1 MTAGP
6 GNSSATA
13 SDHAGGHNTLTG
25 IMLKIVSVAVFVGMQ
40 TCIKAAGTVP
50 AGQIVFFRSFFAIF
64 PIIAFLAFRGKLGTA
79 FTTKRPFNHIARG
92 VVGVCAMGL
101 GFFALTRLPLPEAIT
116 LNYAQPLLVVVFSSI
131 FLGEAIR
138 VYRWSAVAVGLVGV
152 LIISWPELTLLSSDE
167 ALDDQEVLGVV
178 AALVAAAISAVA
190 MLLVRNLVQSERTAT
205 IVLWFSVTASIM
217 SLLSL
222 PFGWQA
228 LTPLQAALLV
238 AAGFCGGLGQILMT
252 AAYRHAEASVVAPF
266 EYTSMILGVVV
277 GYLVFGDV
285 ATLNMLVGGLIVVA
299 AGIFIIWRERQLGL
313 ERTRT
318 RKASLPEG

>member
-1 MTAGP
+1 
-6 GNSSATA
+6 
-13 SDHAGGHNTLTG
+13 
-25 IMLKIVSVAVFVGMQ
+25 MLKIVSVAVFVAMSS
-40 TCIKAAGTVP
+40 CIKAAGTVP

-64 PIIAFLAFRGKLGTA
+64 PIVVFLAFQGKLGTA
-79 FTTKRPFNHIARG
+79 FSTKRPLNHIARG

-101 GFFALTRLPLPEAIT
+101 GFFALIRLPLPEAIA

-152 LIISWPELTLLSSDE
+152 LVISWPELTLLGSGA
-167 ALDDQEVLGVV
+167 ALGDQEVLGVI

-190 MLLVRNLVQSERTAT
+190 MLLVRNLVQSDPTAT
-205 IVLWFSVTASIM
+205 IVLWFSVTASLLA
-217 SLLSL
+217 LLSL

-228 LTPLQAALLV
+228 LTPAQAGLLI
-238 AAGFCGGLGQILMT
+238 AAGFCGGLAQILMT

-266 EYTSMILGVVV
+266 EYTSMLLGIVV
-277 GYLVFGDV
+277 GYLAFGDV
-285 ATLNMLVGGLIVVA
+285 PTVHMLIGGVIVVA

-313 ERTRT
+313 ERART
-318 RKASLPEG
+318 RQATPPQG

>member
-1 MTAGP
+1 
-6 GNSSATA
+6 
-13 SDHAGGHNTLTG
+13 
-25 IMLKIVSVAVFVGMQ
+25 MLKIVSVAVFVGMSS
-40 TCIKAAGTVP
+40 CIKAAGTVP

-64 PIIAFLAFRGKLGTA
+64 PIIVLLAFQGKLGTA
-79 FTTKRPFNHIARG
+79 FSTKRPLNHIARG

-101 GFFALTRLPLPEAIT
+101 GFIALTRLPLPEAIT

-152 LIISWPELTLLSSDE
+152 LVISWPELTLLGSGA
-167 ALDDQEVLGVV
+167 ALGDQEVLGVI

-190 MLLVRNLVQSERTAT
+190 MLLVRNLVQSEPTAT
-205 IVLWFSVTASIM
+205 IVLWFSVTASVLA
-217 SLLSL
+217 LLSL

-228 LTPLQAALLV
+228 LTLAQAGLLI
-238 AAGFCGGLGQILMT
+238 AAGFCGGLAQILMT

-266 EYTSMILGVVV
+266 EYTSMLLGIAV
-277 GYLVFGDV
+277 GYLAFGDV
-285 ATLNMLVGGLIVVA
+285 PTVHMLVGGTIVVA

-313 ERTRT
+313 ERART
-318 RKASLPEG
+318 RQATPPQG

>member
-1 MTAGP
+1 MTAEKGAKP
-6 GNSSATA
+6 KATG
-13 SDHAGGHNTLTG
+13 DHAVGHSTLRG
-25 IMLKIVSVAVFVGMQ
+25 IALKIVSVAVFVGMS

-92 VVGVCAMGL
+92 VVGVGAMGL

-152 LIISWPELTLLSSDE
+152 LIISWPELTLLGSGA
-167 ALDDQEVLGVV
+167 ALGDQEVLGVI
-178 AALVAAAISAVA
+178 AALIAAAISAVA
-190 MLLVRNLVQSERTAT
+190 MLLVRNLVQTEKTAT
-205 IVLWFSVTASIM
+205 IVLWFSATASVM
-217 SLLSL
+217 ALLSL

-228 LTPLQAALLV
+228 LTPAQTALLV

-285 ATLNMLVGGLIVVA
+285 ATLNMLAGGAIVVA

-318 RKASLPEG
+318 RKATPPQG

>member
-1 MTAGP
+1 MLAAG
-6 GNSSATA
+6 
-13 SDHAGGHNTLTG
+13 DLAGEHSTLTG
-25 IMLKIVSVAVFVGMQ
+25 IVLKIVSVAVFVGMSS
-40 TCIKAAGTVP
+40 CIKAAGTVP

-64 PIIAFLAFRGKLGTA
+64 PIIAFLAFQGKLGTA
-79 FTTKRPFNHIARG
+79 FSTKRPLNHIARG

-138 VYRWSAVAVGLVGV
+138 IYRWSAVAVGLVGV
-152 LIISWPELTLLSSDE
+152 LIISWPELTLLSSGA
-167 ALDDQEVLGVV
+167 ALGDQEVLGVI
-178 AALVAAAISAVA
+178 AALIAAAISAIA

-205 IVLWFSVTASIM
+205 IVLWFSVTASLM
-217 SLLSL
+217 ALLSL

-228 LTPLQAALLV
+228 LTPAQAGLLI

-252 AAYRHAEASVVAPF
+252 SAYRHAEASVVAPF

-285 ATLNMLVGGLIVVA
+285 ATINMLVGGMIVVA

-318 RKASLPEG
+318 RKAVAPEG

>member
-1 MTAGP
+1 
-6 GNSSATA
+6 
-13 SDHAGGHNTLTG
+13 
-25 IMLKIVSVAVFVGMQ
+25 MLKIVSVAVFVAMSS
-40 TCIKAAGTVP
+40 CIKAAGTVP

-64 PIIAFLAFRGKLGTA
+64 PIVVFLAFQGKLGTA
-79 FTTKRPFNHIARG
+79 FSTKRPLNHIARG

-101 GFFALTRLPLPEAIT
+101 GFFALIRLPLPEAIA

-152 LIISWPELTLLSSDE
+152 LVISWPELTLLGSGA
-167 ALDDQEVLGVV
+167 ALGDQEVLGVI

-190 MLLVRNLVQSERTAT
+190 MLLVRNLVQSEPTAT
-205 IVLWFSVTASIM
+205 IVLWFSVTASLLA
-217 SLLSL
+217 LLSL

-228 LTPLQAALLV
+228 LTPAQAGLLI
-238 AAGFCGGLGQILMT
+238 AAGFCGGLAQILMT

-266 EYTSMILGVVV
+266 EYTSMLLGIVV
-277 GYLVFGDV
+277 GYLAFGDV
-285 ATLNMLVGGLIVVA
+285 PTFHMLIGGVIVVA

-313 ERTRT
+313 ERART
-318 RKASLPEG
+318 RQATPPQG

>member
-1 MTAGP
+1 MNPT
-6 GNSSATA
+6 
-13 SDHAGGHNTLTG
+13 DHPGGHNTLTG
-25 IMLKIVSVAVFVGMQ
+25 IMLKIVSVAVFVAMSS
-40 TCIKAAGTVP
+40 CIKAAGTVP

-64 PIIAFLAFRGKLGTA
+64 PIVVFLAFQGKLGTA
-79 FTTKRPFNHIARG
+79 FSTKRPLNHIARG

-101 GFFALTRLPLPEAIT
+101 GFFALIRLPLPEAIT

-152 LIISWPELTLLSSDE
+152 LVISWPELTLLGSGA
-167 ALDDQEVLGVV
+167 ALGDQELLGVI

-190 MLLVRNLVQSERTAT
+190 MLLVRNLVQSEPTAT
-205 IVLWFSVTASIM
+205 IVLWFSVTASVLA
-217 SLLSL
+217 LLSL

-228 LTPLQAALLV
+228 LTPVQAGLLI
-238 AAGFCGGLGQILMT
+238 AAGFCGGVAQILMT

-266 EYTSMILGVVV
+266 EYTSMLLGIVV
-277 GYLVFGDV
+277 GYLAFGDV
-285 ATLNMLVGGLIVVA
+285 PTVHMLIGGLIVVA

-313 ERTRT
+313 ERART
-318 RKASLPEG
+318 RQATPPQG

>member
-1 MTAGP
+1 
-6 GNSSATA
+6 
-13 SDHAGGHNTLTG
+13 
-25 IMLKIVSVAVFVGMQ
+25 MLKIVSVAVFVGMSS
-40 TCIKAAGTVP
+40 CIKAAGTVP

-64 PIIAFLAFRGKLGTA
+64 PIIIFLAFQGKLGTA
-79 FTTKRPFNHIARG
+79 FSTKRPLNHIARG

-152 LIISWPELTLLSSDE
+152 VVISWPELTLLSSGA
-167 ALDDQEVLGVV
+167 ALGDQEVLGVI

-190 MLLVRNLVQSERTAT
+190 MLLVRNLVQSEPTAT
-205 IVLWFSVTASIM
+205 IVLWFSVTASVLA
-217 SLLSL
+217 LLSL

-228 LTPLQAALLV
+228 LTPVQAGLLV
-238 AAGFCGGLGQILMT
+238 VSGFCGGVAQILMT

-266 EYTSMILGVVV
+266 EYTSMILGIAV
-277 GYLVFGDV
+277 GYLAFGDV
-285 ATLNMLVGGLIVVA
+285 PTVHMLIGGLIVVA

-313 ERTRT
+313 ERART
-318 RKASLPEG
+318 RQATPPQG

>member
-1 MTAGP
+1 
-6 GNSSATA
+6 
-13 SDHAGGHNTLTG
+13 
-25 IMLKIVSVAVFVGMQ
+25 MLKIVSVAVFVAMSSS
-40 TCIKAAGTVP
+40 IKAAGTVP

-64 PIIAFLAFRGKLGTA
+64 PIVVFLAFQGKLGTA
-79 FTTKRPFNHIARG
+79 FSTKRPLNHIARG

-101 GFFALTRLPLPEAIT
+101 GFFALIRLPLPEAIA

-152 LIISWPELTLLSSDE
+152 LVISWPELTLLGSGA
-167 ALDDQEVLGVV
+167 ALGDQEVLGVI

-190 MLLVRNLVQSERTAT
+190 MLLVRNLVQSEPTAT
-205 IVLWFSVTASIM
+205 IVLWFSVTASLLA
-217 SLLSL
+217 LLSL

-228 LTPLQAALLV
+228 LTPAQAGLLV
-238 AAGFCGGLGQILMT
+238 AAGFCGGLAQILMT

-266 EYTSMILGVVV
+266 EYTSMLLGIVV
-277 GYLVFGDV
+277 GYLAFGDV
-285 ATLNMLVGGLIVVA
+285 PTVHMLIGGVIVVA

-313 ERTRT
+313 ERART
-318 RKASLPEG
+318 RQATPPQG

>member
-1 MTAGP
+1 
-6 GNSSATA
+6 
-13 SDHAGGHNTLTG
+13 
-25 IMLKIVSVAVFVGMQ
+25 MLKIVSVAVFVGMQ

-79 FTTKRPFNHIARG
+79 FSTRRPLNHIARG

-152 LIISWPELTLLSSDE
+152 LIISWPELTLLRSGA
-167 ALDDQEVLGVV
+167 ALGDQEVLGVI
-178 AALVAAAISAVA
+178 AALLAAAISAIA

-205 IVLWFSVTASIM
+205 IVLWFSVTASVM
-217 SLLSL
+217 ALLSL

-266 EYTSMILGVVV
+266 EYTSMILGVAV
-277 GYLVFGDV
+277 GYLVFGDI

-299 AGIFIIWRERQLGL
+299 AGIFIIWRERRLGL

-318 RKASLPEG
+318 RKAALPQG

>member
-1 MTAGP
+1 MTV
-6 GNSSATA
+6 
-13 SDHAGGHNTLTG
+13 DHAAGHSTLRG
-25 IMLKIVSVAVFVGMQ
+25 ITLKIVSVAVFVGMQ
-40 TCIKAAGTVP
+40 TCIKAAGGVP

-64 PIIAFLAFRGKLGTA
+64 PIIAFLAFKGELATA

-92 VVGVCAMGL
+92 LVGVGAMGL

-116 LNYAQPLLVVVFSSI
+116 LNYAQPLLVVVFSSV
-131 FLGEAIR
+131 FLGETIR
-138 VYRWSAVAVGLVGV
+138 VYRWSAVVVGLAGV
-152 LIISWPELTLLSSDE
+152 LVISWPELTLLNSDQG
-167 ALDDQEVLGVV
+167 LDDQEVLGVL
-178 AALVAAAISAVA
+178 AALIAAAISAVA
-190 MLLVRNLVQSERTAT
+190 MLLVRNLVQTEKTAT
-205 IVLWFSVTASIM
+205 IVLWFSSTASVL
-217 SLLSL
+217 SLFTL

-238 AAGFCGGLGQILMT
+238 FAGFCGGLGQILMT

-277 GYLVFGDV
+277 GYFVFGDV
-285 ATLNMLVGGLIVVA
+285 TSLNTLIGGVIVVA

-318 RKASLPEG
+318 RTVAPPQG

>member
-1 MTAGP
+1 
-6 GNSSATA
+6 
-13 SDHAGGHNTLTG
+13 
-25 IMLKIVSVAVFVGMQ
+25 MLKIVSVAVFVGMQ

-64 PIIAFLAFRGKLGTA
+64 PIIAFLAFKGKLGTA
-79 FTTKRPFNHIARG
+79 FTTKRPLNHIARG
-92 VVGVCAMGL
+92 LVGVGAMGL

-131 FLGEAIR
+131 FLGETIR

-152 LIISWPELTLLSSDE
+152 LIISWPELTLLSSDQ
-167 ALDDQEVLGVV
+167 ALDDQEVLGVI

-205 IVLWFSVTASIM
+205 IVLWFSVTASVM

-222 PFGWQA
+222 PFGWRM

-238 AAGFCGGLGQILMT
+238 AAGFCGGLGQVLMT

-266 EYTSMILGVVV
+266 EYSSMILGLVV

-285 ATLNMLVGGLIVVA
+285 ATVHMLVGGLIVVA

>member
-1 MTAGP
+1 
-6 GNSSATA
+6 
-13 SDHAGGHNTLTG
+13 
-25 IMLKIVSVAVFVGMQ
+25 MLKIVSVAVFVGMSS
-40 TCIKAAGTVP
+40 CIKAAGTVP

-64 PIIAFLAFRGKLGTA
+64 PIIVLLAFQGKLGTA
-79 FTTKRPFNHIARG
+79 FSTKRPLNHIARG

-152 LIISWPELTLLSSDE
+152 LVISWPELTLLGSGA
-167 ALDDQEVLGVV
+167 ALGDQEVLGVI

-190 MLLVRNLVQSERTAT
+190 MLLVRNLVQSEPTAT
-205 IVLWFSVTASIM
+205 IVLWFSVTASVVA
-217 SLLSL
+217 LLSL

-228 LTPLQAALLV
+228 LTPAQAGLLI
-238 AAGFCGGLGQILMT
+238 AAGFCGGLAQILMT

-266 EYTSMILGVVV
+266 EYTSMLLGIAV
-277 GYLVFGDV
+277 GYLAFGDV
-285 ATLNMLVGGLIVVA
+285 PTVHMLVGGLIVVA

-313 ERTRT
+313 ERART
-318 RKASLPEG
+318 RQATPPQG